1 VRAATG
7 AEGMVASLLALTNH
21 LARTSLQLDGYR
33 SRQVH
38 TSAGRVHVLDARG
51 RGHLPPVV
59 LLHGISSAGVHFL
72 PLLYRLRGRVRRLI
86 VPDLPAHGF
95 SERPSVVRPEAL
107 KDALVEA
114 MDAVI
119 DEPAVLFG
127 NSMGGIA
134 AVHYALARPERVRGL
149 ILCSPSGAAMDDA
162 ELRRFVGTFAL
173 DSHDAALQF
182 VDRLFSRRN
191 PMRHLF
197 AWGVRRQFQSPEVRS
212 LLSTTSPADLLTPE
226 QLSSLRMP
234 VLLLWGRDER
244 ILPRHH
250 LDFFRQHL
258 PQHARVEEPE
268 GFGHAPHLD
277 DADAVARRILAFT
290 AEVHELAPAP
300 SVSRLRAA

>member
-1 VRAATG
+1 
-7 AEGMVASLLALTNH
+7 MVAVLMTLTNH
-21 LARTSLQLDGYR
+21 LARTSLQLTGYR
-33 SRQVH
+33 SRRVR
-38 TSAGRVHVLDARG
+38 TSTGRVHVLDARG

-95 SERPSVVRPEAL
+95 SDRPTVIRPEVL

-149 ILCSPSGAAMDDA
+149 ILCSPSGAAMDEA

-173 DSHDAALQF
+173 DTHEAALGF
-182 VDRLFSRRN
+182 VDRLFSRKNR
-191 PMRHLF
+191 MRHLF
-197 AWGVRRQFQSPEVRS
+197 AWGVRRQFQAPEVRS
-212 LLSTTSPADLLTPE
+212 LLSSTSPADLLTPE

-234 VLLLWGRDER
+234 VLVLWGKDER

-250 LDFFRQHL
+250 LDYFRAHL
-258 PQHARVEEPE
+258 PAHARFEEPE

-300 SVSRLRAA
+300 SISRLRAA

>member
-1 VRAATG
+1 
-7 AEGMVASLLALTNH
+7 LLAFTNH
-21 LARTSLQLDGYR
+21 LACTGLRLNGYR
-33 SRQVH
+33 SRHVR

-59 LLHGISSAGVHFL
+59 LLHGISSAAVHFL

-86 VPDLPAHGF
+86 APDLPAHGF
-95 SERPSVVRPEAL
+95 SDRPREMQPSSLRE
-107 KDALVEA
+107 ALVEA

-119 DEPAVLFG
+119 DEPAVVFG
-127 NSMGGIA
+127 NSLGGIA

-149 ILCSPSGAAMDDA
+149 ILCSPSGAMMDED
-162 ELRRFVGTFAL
+162 ELHRFVGTFAL
-173 DSHDAALQF
+173 DTHRDALQF

-191 PMRHLF
+191 RMRHLF
-197 AWGVRRQFQSPEVRS
+197 AWGVRRQFENPDVRE

-226 QLSSLRMP
+226 QLSALEMP

-250 LDFFRQHL
+250 LEFFRRHL
-258 PQHARVEEPE
+258 PRGARFEEPE
-268 GFGHAPHLD
+268 GFGHAPYLD

-290 AEVHELAPAP
+290 ADIHELSPPP